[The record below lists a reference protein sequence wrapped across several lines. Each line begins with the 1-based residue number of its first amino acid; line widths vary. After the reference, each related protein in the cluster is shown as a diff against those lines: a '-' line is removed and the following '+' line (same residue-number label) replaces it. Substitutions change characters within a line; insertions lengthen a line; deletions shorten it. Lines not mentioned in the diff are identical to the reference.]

1 MKSIFHRYYCGCIG
15 IPVDSQNALVVKA
28 CDDDSAEYFIGFR
41 DMTDKESEPM
51 KWEDQAE
58 LIREM
63 SNMLARWRPSQAL
76 QHLDSDVERKPP
88 VPRPVQETG
97 SWRWDLQPES
107 FGR

>member
-1 MKSIFHRYYCGCIG
+1 MKSLFHRYYCGCIG

-63 SNMLARWRPSQAL
+63 SNMLARGHGVSDFA
-76 QHLDSDVERKPP
+76 HLINTIMKKGGE
-88 VPRPVQETG
+88 
-97 SWRWDLQPES
+97 
-107 FGR
+107 